1 MKRFIGS
8 LALLGLGLFLGTA
21 PNGTAYAKTATSSA
35 SSTITTKTATSE
47 TNPAKSE
54 TTSSESSV
62 SSSEST
68 SSSSS
73 SASSESKTKPKPKPK
88 PTPKPVYR
96 KVLSKQ
102 AVNYY
107 TKIGA
112 NQKHNYKVYKT
123 GGAKSSAKNM
133 KAISNGRAYANK
145 KVHITREET
154 MADGLWLKFTYN
166 HTQTGWIHRNGTVK
180 SYRWLNV
187 PLIAQRPELPTG
199 CEITATTMMLQY
211 AGAKVTKMSLAKEMP
226 RSSNPNKGFVGSPY
240 SRSGWWIYPKGL
252 MGTVKNHL
260 GSAKDMTRASFSKMK
275 VQINEGHPVVIWV
288 AGVDGFVNH
297 AITLSGY
304 SSTRAYYNDPWT
316 KKKTSMTLANLHNHR
331 KKDAY
336 RALSY

>member
-8 LALLGLGLFLGTA
+8 LAVLGLGLFLGTA
-21 PNGTAYAKTATSSA
+21 TSGPAYAATATSTATSTKTTKTAKTATSESN
-35 SSTITTKTATSE
+35 STTTNAES
-47 TNPAKSE
+47 
-54 TTSSESSV
+54 SSV
-62 SSSEST
+62 SSSESSEST

-73 SASSESKTKPKPKPK
+73 SASSESKPKPKPKPK
-88 PTPKPVYR
+88 PVYR
-96 KVLSKQ
+96 KVTSKQ
-102 AVNYY
+102 TVNYY
-107 TKIGA
+107 TKIGT

-133 KAISNGRAYANK
+133 TAIATGRVYANK
-145 KVHITREET
+145 KVHVTREEV
-154 MADGLWLKFTYN
+154 MADGTWLKFTSN
-166 HTQTGWIHRNGTVK
+166 HQTGWIHRNGTVK

-240 SRSGWWIYPKGL
+240 SASGWWIYPKGL
-252 MGTVKNHL
+252 MSTVKAHL
-260 GSAKDMTRASFSKMK
+260 GSAKDMTGASFSKMK
-275 VQINEGHPVVIWV
+275 TQINQGHTVVIWV

-297 AITLSGY
+297 AITLTGY

-316 KKKTSMTLANLHNHR
+316 KKKTSMTLASLNNHR
-331 KKDAY
+331 KHDAY

>member
-1 MKRFIGS
+1 MKRLIEG
-8 LALLGLGLFLGTA
+8 LAVVGLGLFLSAVPSGVA
-21 PNGTAYAKTATSSA
+21 RAATATS
-35 SSTITTKTATSE
+35 
-47 TNPAKSE
+47 
-54 TTSSESSV
+54 TSSE
-62 SSSEST
+62 T
-68 SSSSS
+68 AS
-73 SASSESKTKPKPKPK
+73 SASDSTKPPKVKPKPQV
-88 PTPKPVYR
+88 VYHKIIGKR
-96 KVLSKQ
+96 TVS
-102 AVNYY
+102 YY

-112 NQKHNYKVYKT
+112 NRQHNYKVYRT
-123 GGAKSSAKNM
+123 GGAKSSARNM
-133 KAISNGRAYANK
+133 QAISTGRHYANK

-154 MADGLWLKFTYN
+154 MADGTWLKFTYQ

-187 PLIAQRPELPTG
+187 PLIAQRPQLPTG
-199 CEITATTMMLQY
+199 CEITATTMMLKY

-252 MGTVKNHL
+252 MKTVRRHI
-260 GSAKDMTRASFSKMK
+260 GSAKDMTGASFKQMK
-275 VQINEGHPVVIWV
+275 TQINRGHPVVIWV

-316 KKKTSMTLANLHNHR
+316 KRKTSMSLASLHNHR
-331 KKDAY
+331 KHDAY